1 MRLIR
6 ERPSDEMRFVF
17 RVLLWHHAAI
27 RFDEATVMN
36 KIVRDHYPV
45 ENLPADLR
53 QGLEDQ
59 ATVRVVIEV
68 ENEPASDPLALPGS
82 ARKKPLTIEETLE
95 MIRKY
100 KAEGHPSVSAEE
112 AVTRIRELRDEWDY

>member
-6 ERPSDEMRFVF
+6 ERHSDEKRFVF

-27 RFDEATVMN
+27 PFGEATVMN

-68 ENEPASDPLALPGS
+68 ENGPTSDPLPS
-82 ARKKPLTIEETLE
+82 SVREKPLSIEETLE

-100 KAEGHPSVSAEE
+100 KAEGHPSVNAEE
-112 AVTRIRELRDEWDY
+112 AVSRIRELRDEWDY

>member
-1 MRLIR
+1 MRLTR
-6 ERPSDEMRFVF
+6 ERHSDEMRFVF

-95 MIRKY
+95 MIRRY
-100 KAEGHPSVSAEE
+100 REQHPERVSMDE
-112 AVTRIRELRDEWDY
+112 AASRIRELRDEWD